1 MKIFAHT
8 HTKKK
13 RTTHHKNTA
22 LFFYYLCIESL
33 GIPKNRK
40 NQKKIQKFSKMSKSK
55 GDEEEN
61 SWDPYKAD
69 KELGKQMD
77 IARDIFLYVF

>member
-8 HTKKK
+8 HTHTHTKK
-13 RTTHHKNTA
+13 RKEREPH
-22 LFFYYLCIESL
+22 YYLCIESL
-33 GIPKNRK
+33 TKERIPKNRK
-40 NQKKIQKFSKMSKSK
+40 NQKNSKFFVNMSKSK

-77 IARDIFLYVF
+77 IARDIFL

>member
-1 MKIFAHT
+1 M
-8 HTKKK
+8 
-13 RTTHHKNTA
+13 
-22 LFFYYLCIESL
+22 
-33 GIPKNRK
+33 
-40 NQKKIQKFSKMSKSK
+40 KMSKSK

-77 IARDIFLYVF
+77 IARDIFLYVFF